1 MSISYDSFSFAEDII
16 NFDANCIMT
25 SLDVESLFTNIPM
38 DETIENCIN
47 ELFYNNDTVHN
58 LIKEDLKEILK
69 FASYESFF
77 IFYYEYYCQLDGVAM
92 GSTLGSTLADA
103 FLCHFEKQW
112 LSDCP

>member
-1 MSISYDSFSFAEDII
+1 MVYRLSAISTPTYNLAKFLVPILSPLNVNKFTSYDSFSFAEDIV

-58 LIKEDLKEILK
+58 LIEEDLKEILK
-69 FASYESFF
+69 FAS
-77 IFYYEYYCQLDGVAM
+77 
-92 GSTLGSTLADA
+92 
-103 FLCHFEKQW
+103 
-112 LSDCP
+112 